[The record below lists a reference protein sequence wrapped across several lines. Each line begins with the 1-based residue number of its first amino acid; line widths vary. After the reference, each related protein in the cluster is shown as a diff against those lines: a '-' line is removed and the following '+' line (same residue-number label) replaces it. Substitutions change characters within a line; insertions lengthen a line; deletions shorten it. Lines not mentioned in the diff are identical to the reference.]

1 MPPKPAPNPSE
12 MADDEEAAI
21 AKFLE
26 NPDVLDNFLAEGA
39 SGNQEKADDA
49 IDFGDISDDD
59 DDLPD
64 EEPVAGEKQRAASAD
79 SENSLMDLAAEGAGH
94 VVSSPLLGSDHK
106 MVDADEDLFGD
117 AALDDLFG
125 SHKMDEIHPLPPQDD
140 KLLTDAV
147 HSMFRD
153 VDFQSAGFGAPGGAF
168 NDEDDEMQT
177 LEPPET
183 NEEPTKTVE
192 DYFPLFQEHAI
203 LPYLSMFPPK
213 PAYYPMRPDKQPK
226 ALFPTKLNLE
236 IAPSSEASW
245 RSDGYRPV
253 RKPGLIY
260 IENEVEDVE
269 DVPAKQEAREGEIK
283 KESQIRRRVDIAV
296 LEEDLDRAG
305 REPPAKR
312 MRPKAPFEDD
322 TEEGSKKA
330 KLRELFRRVEAPDPF
345 DFDLLDSDP
354 VKKIKIELDPNDPY
368 LLLDVRKS
376 DDTRKARKIGGEFIR
391 QKIKKDLTQRYNIS
405 NDEAYDL
412 LKENHQS
419 KVRSTIGNLE
429 IEHTMPAVR
438 LQTPYYKTVLGKPEM
453 RSFHRPRLTFPTE
466 VEIRFTKGKTLKR
479 KHLKGKSI
487 REIFHDTKSL
497 SLSDNSNFILFEYSE
512 EHPYVLS
519 NFGMGSRII
528 NYYRRKEDSDETRPK
543 CELGELQVL
552 MSQDKSPF
560 WNFGSIEPGEIV
572 PALYNRM
579 IRAPIFRH
587 TPANT
592 DFVVVRN
599 TDSGG
604 AYYYLRTIP
613 YIFTVGQTFPVTDV
627 PGPHSR
633 KVTTASKNRMKMIT
647 YRVIGRKGNRIAV
660 KDIAPHFPENTEIQ
674 TRQKMKEF
682 MSHQNERESEKGGYW
697 YLKGDDPI
705 PDEPNIRTM
714 VTPESVCLL
723 DAMQVGVKYLEDA
736 GYGKATEAGAGD
748 EDEKEGMS
756 TEEKL
761 APWIATKNFIN
772 ATQGKAMLQLHGEG
786 DPTGRGEAFSF
797 IKTSMKGGFKA
808 IGESVDE
815 KLDAATLKLLGG
827 HSYNV
832 ARQQKAYEE
841 TIEKIWRAQEASLK
855 AEEPPELDLDEL
867 QDATQ
872 EGAYGLDDGRTP
884 YSESMTPAV
893 ANSAIDDEAASQ
905 FSRFSARNTKNK
917 ILRIARKY
925 KQPDGS
931 YETRTEIVTDPKVIS
946 MYIAKRQEIRT
957 ESLMKDITNLKPT
970 GDVAADADRKKVLE
984 KELARLMR
992 NKERRQARERQN
1004 EKKRKQLG
1012 LDDGS
1017 GAGDGAPKG
1026 GTTRKCANCGQVG
1039 HIKTNKKLC
1048 PMLNGTLGPKADGVG
1063 TPGGGTAPGTP
1074 APGGF

>member
-1 MPPKPAPNPSE
+1 MPPPPPPTTAGSQATDA
-12 MADDEEAAI
+12 MDEDAAI

-26 NPDVLDNFLAEGA
+26 NPTQLEDFLAEGA
-39 SGNQEKADDA
+39 GESQEKADDA

-64 EEPVAGEKQRAASAD
+64 EEEPAASRTQRAD
-79 SENSLMDLAAEGAGH
+79 TVESEGSNNSLMDLAAEGA
-94 VVSSPLLGSDHK
+94 VPSSPHPPSDHK
-106 MVDADEDLFGD
+106 MMDVDDDLFGD
-117 AALDDLFG
+117 QAFDDLFG
-125 SHKMDEIHPLPPQDD
+125 NSRAEDLQALAAEDD
-140 KLLTDAV
+140 NKILSDAV

-153 VDFQSAGFGAPGGAF
+153 VDFQGTGLIPP
-168 NDEDDEMQT
+168 MPI
-177 LEPPET
+177 LEPEEIEKEPEQ
-183 NEEPTKTVE
+183 EHTVF
-192 DYFPLFQEHAI
+192 DYFPLFQDHAI

-226 ALFPTKLNLE
+226 ALFPTKLNLDL
-236 IAPSSEASW
+236 APSTESTW
-245 RSDGYRPV
+245 RSNDFKSS
-253 RKPGLIY
+253 RKSGMVY
-260 IENEVEDVE
+260 IEEESEEETELPVTQAEKEEHD
-269 DVPAKQEAREGEIK
+269 K
-283 KESQIRRRVDIAV
+283 KEAKNRRNIELATTVWDIDS
-296 LEEDLDRAG
+296 LE
-305 REPPAKR
+305 REQPPRLRRKAPFDEEAENPAKR
-312 MRPKAPFEDD
+312 R
-322 TEEGSKKA
+322 A
-330 KLRELFRRVEAPDPF
+330 KLALMPRFIDMGEDIPDVAEPLEC
-345 DFDLLDSDP
+345 DPQMKVKVVLDL
-354 VKKIKIELDPNDPY
+354 NDPY
-368 LLLDVRKS
+368 LLVDVRKS
-376 DDTRKARKIGGEFIR
+376 DDMRKARRIGGEFIR
-391 QKIKKDLTQRYNIS
+391 QKINKDLTQRYNIS

-438 LQTPYYKTVLGKPEM
+438 LQTPYYKTQLSKPEM
-453 RSFHRPRLTFPTE
+453 RSFHRPRLTFPVET
-466 VEIRFTKGKTLKR
+466 EIRFTKGKTLKR
-479 KHLKGKSI
+479 KHFKGKTI
-487 REIFHDTKSL
+487 KEIFADTKSL

-528 NYYRRKEDSDETRPK
+528 NYYRRKEDADETRPK

-560 WNFGSIEPGEIV
+560 WNFGSIDPGEIV

-579 IRAPIFRH
+579 VRAPVFKH
-587 TPANT
+587 NPAPT
-592 DFVVVRN
+592 DFLVVRN

-613 YIFTVGQTFPVTDV
+613 HLFIVGQTFPVTDV

-647 YRVIGRKGNRIAV
+647 YRVIRKKGNRIAV
-660 KDIAPHFPENTEIQ
+660 KDIDPHFPENKEIQ

-682 MSHQNERESEKGGYW
+682 MSHQNEKDSERSGYW
-697 YLKGDDPI
+697 YVKGTDPI
-705 PDEPNIRTM
+705 PEESTIRTM

-723 DAMQVGVKYLEDA
+723 DAMQVGGLYLEDA
-736 GYGKATEAGAGD
+736 GYGKAVD

-855 AEEPPELDLDEL
+855 SEEQPELDPDEL

-872 EGAYGLDDGRTP
+872 EDPSFGYDEGRTP
-884 YSESMTPAV
+884 YSESMTPATGM
-893 ANSAIDDEAASQ
+893 ANNNMDDETASQ
-905 FSRFSARNTKNK
+905 FSKASGRNTGGK
-917 ILRIARKY
+917 ILRISRKY
-925 KQPDGS
+925 RNADGTM
-931 YETRTEIVTDPKVIS
+931 ETRTEIINDQKVIS
-946 MYIAKRQEIRT
+946 MYISRKQE
-957 ESLMKDITNLKPT
+957 MKLEKLKQDITNLKPT
-970 GDVAADADRKKVLE
+970 GDATIDAQQVSVLQV
-984 KELARLMR
+984 ELARLLR

-1012 LDDGS
+1012 IDDDGT
-1017 GAGDGAPKG
+1017 PKG
-1026 GTTRKCANCGQVG
+1026 GTTRKCANCGMVG

-1048 PMLNGTLGPKADGVG
+1048 PMLNGTMGPKPDGAA
-1063 TPGGGTAPGTP
+1063 GGTAPGTP
-1074 APGGF
+1074 APA

>member
-1 MPPKPAPNPSE
+1 MSAKPSNPPE
-12 MADDEEAAI
+12 IEDEEKAI
-21 AKFLE
+21 ANFLE
-26 NPDVLDNFLAEGA
+26 NPDILDNFLAEGA
-39 SGNQEKADDA
+39 GGNQEKADDA

-64 EEPVAGEKQRAASAD
+64 EEPVVRKKRAGSAD
-79 SENSLMDLAAEGAGH
+79 SENSLMDLAAEGH
-94 VVSSPLLGSDHK
+94 VVSSPLLGSDHR

-125 SHKMDEIHPLPPQDD
+125 NHKIDEIHPLPPQDD

-153 VDFQSAGFGAPGGAF
+153 VDFQSAGFSAGDFG
-168 NDEDDEMQT
+168 DEIPVLD
-177 LEPPET
+177 PPEIIKEPKKRV
-183 NEEPTKTVE
+183 EE
-192 DYFPLFQEHAI
+192 YFPLFKEHAI

-245 RSDGYRPV
+245 RSDNYRPV
-253 RKPGLIY
+253 RRAGFVY
-260 IENEVEDVE
+260 IENEIEDIA
-269 DVPAKQEAREGEIK
+269 DVPAAQEAREEEFK
-283 KESQIRRRVDIAV
+283 KEAQIRRQVDIAV
-296 LEEDLDRAG
+296 LEEDLDRAAND
-305 REPPAKR
+305 PPPKR
-312 MRPKAPFEDD
+312 IRPKAPFEDD
-322 TEEGSKKA
+322 TEGGAKKA
-330 KLRELFRRVEAPDPF
+330 RLRELFRRVEAPDPF
-345 DFDLLDSDP
+345 EFDLLDFDP
-354 VKKIKIELDPNDPY
+354 NKKIKVELDPNDPY

-519 NFGMGSRII
+519 NFGMGSRVI

-579 IRAPIFRH
+579 IRAPIFKH

-705 PDEPNIRTM
+705 PDEANIRTM

-736 GYGKATEAGAGD
+736 GYGKETDAGAGE

-872 EGAYGLDDGRTP
+872 EGVYGLDDGRTP

-917 ILRIARKY
+917 VMRITRKY
-925 KQPDGS
+925 KLPDGS
-931 YETRTEIVTDPKVIS
+931 YEMKTEVVSDPKVIS

-957 ESLMKDITNLKPT
+957 DSLMKDITNLKPT
-970 GDVAADADRKKVLE
+970 GDAAADADRKKVLE

-1012 LDDGS
+1012 LDD
-1017 GAGDGAPKG
+1017 DGAPKG

-1048 PMLNGTLGPKADGVG
+1048 PMLNGTLGPKVDGSG
-1063 TPGGGTAPGTP
+1063 TPGGPGSNGGGMPGTAPGTP
-1074 APGGF
+1074 APAAF

>member
-1 MPPKPAPNPSE
+1 MATSTAPVP
-12 MADDEEAAI
+12 MDEDAAI
-21 AKFLE
+21 ASFLE
-26 NPDVLDNFLAEGA
+26 NPDQLEEFLKEGGG
-39 SGNQEKADDA
+39 GNQEKADDA

-64 EEPVAGEKQRAASAD
+64 EEEPSSTARHQRADTAD
-79 SENSLMDLAAEGAGH
+79 SDGSLMDLAAEGLPAA
-94 VVSSPLLGSDHK
+94 SASPEHDPNV
-106 MVDADEDLFGD
+106 MDVDEDLFGD
-117 AALDDLFG
+117 SALEDLFG
-125 SHKMDEIHPLPPQDD
+125 NNNNKADEIEAITSMENN
-140 KLLTDAV
+140 KLLSDAV
-147 HSMFRD
+147 HSMFRE
-153 VDFQSAGFGAPGGAF
+153 VDFQSGDESAPSVAI
-168 NDEDDEMQT
+168 
-177 LEPPET
+177 LEPEAEKQPEL
-183 NEEPTKTVE
+183 TVF

-226 ALFPTKLNLE
+226 VLFPTKLNLDL
-236 IAPSSEASW
+236 ARSTTSTW
-245 RSDGYRPV
+245 RSNDYKATRV
-253 RKPGLIY
+253 PGIVY
-260 IENEVEDVE
+260 ID
-269 DVPAKQEAREGEIK
+269 D
-283 KESQIRRRVDIAV
+283 ESDS
-296 LEEDLDRAG
+296 EP
-305 REPPAKR
+305 EPPATEAEKEEHDKKDAKTKR
-312 MRPKAPFEDD
+312 DIEMATTSWDIDALEREQPRPRRKAPFEDD
-322 TEEGSKKA
+322 EAEHPAKRRRILALSTNFIDVAGS
-330 KLRELFRRVEAPDPF
+330 VPDVAEP
-345 DFDLLDSDP
+345 LEQDSH
-354 VKKIKIELDPNDPY
+354 KKIKAVLDLNDPF
-368 LLLDVRKS
+368 LLVDVRKS
-376 DDTRKARKIGGEFIR
+376 DDLRRVRRIGGEFIR
-391 QKIKKDLTQRYNIS
+391 QKINKDLTQRYNIS

-438 LQTPYYKTVLGKPEM
+438 LQTPYYKTQLQKPEM
-453 RSFHRPRLTFPTE
+453 RSFHRPRLTFPVD
-466 VEIRFTKGKTLKR
+466 VELRFTKGKTLKR
-479 KHLKGKSI
+479 KHFKGKSI
-487 REIFHDTKSL
+487 KEIFADTKSL
-497 SLSDNSNFILFEYSE
+497 SLSDNSNFILLEYSE
-512 EHPYVLS
+512 EHPYVMS

-560 WNFGSIEPGEIV
+560 WNFGSIEPGEII

-579 IRAPIFRH
+579 IRAPIFKH
-587 TPANT
+587 TPKST

-613 YIFTVGQTFPVTDV
+613 HLFTVGQTFPVTDV

-647 YRVIGRKGNRIAV
+647 YRVIRKKGNRIAV
-660 KDIAPHFPENTEIQ
+660 KDISPHFPENTEIQ

-682 MSHQNERESEKGGYW
+682 MSHQNEKESEKGGYW
-697 YLKGDDPI
+697 YLKGADPI
-705 PDEPNIRTM
+705 PEESTIRTM

-723 DAMQVGVKYLEDA
+723 DAMQVGGRYLEDA
-736 GYGKATEAGAGD
+736 GYGKAADAGD

-815 KLDAATLKLLGG
+815 KLDAATLKALGG

-855 AEEPPELDLDEL
+855 SEEVPELDPDEL

-872 EGAYGLDDGRTP
+872 EDVPYDDGRTP
-884 YSESMTPAV
+884 YSEGMTPATGA
-893 ANSAIDDEAASQ
+893 ANTTIDDETTSQ
-905 FSRFSARNTKNK
+905 FSRFSARNTGNK
-917 ILRIARKY
+917 VMRITRKHRRE
-925 KQPDGS
+925 DGTF
-931 YETRTEIVTDPKVIS
+931 EKRTETVTDPKVIA
-946 MYIAKRQEIRT
+946 MYLSRRQEIET
-957 ESLMKDITNLKPT
+957 ENLKRDITNLKPT
-970 GDVAADADRKKVLE
+970 GDPIADANKKAVLST
-984 KELARLMR
+984 ELARLLR

-1012 LDDGS
+1012 IEDDGT
-1017 GAGDGAPKG
+1017 PKG
-1026 GTTRKCANCGQVG
+1026 GTTRKCANCGMVG
-1039 HIKTNKKLC
+1039 HIKTNKKMC
-1048 PMLNGTLGPKADGVG
+1048 PMLNGTMAAKNAAAGAAAE
-1063 TPGGGTAPGTP
+1063 GGGTAPGTP
-1074 APGGF
+1074 APAPA

>member
-1 MPPKPAPNPSE
+1 MATSAAPVP
-12 MADDEEAAI
+12 MDEDAAI
-21 AKFLE
+21 ASFLE
-26 NPDVLDNFLAEGA
+26 NPDQLDEFLKEGG

-64 EEPVAGEKQRAASAD
+64 EEEPVATTCQQRAGTAD
-79 SENSLMDLAAEGAGH
+79 SDGSLMDLAAEGLPAASG
-94 VVSSPLLGSDHK
+94 SPEADPNV
-106 MVDADEDLFGD
+106 MDVDEDLFGD
-117 AALDDLFG
+117 AALEDLFG
-125 SHKMDEIHPLPPQDD
+125 NNNSSKAEELEAITTLENN
-140 KLLTDAV
+140 KLLSDAV
-147 HSMFRD
+147 HSMFRE
-153 VDFQSAGFGAPGGAF
+153 VDFQSGSESGPSIAV
-168 NDEDDEMQT
+168 
-177 LEPPET
+177 LEPEEEKQPEL
-183 NEEPTKTVE
+183 TVF

-226 ALFPTKLNLE
+226 VLFPTKLNLDL
-236 IAPSSEASW
+236 ARGTTSTW
-245 RSDGYRPV
+245 RSNDYKAT
-253 RKPGLIY
+253 RKPGMIY
-260 IENEVEDVE
+260 IDDESDSEPEPVATQEEKEQHDKK
-269 DVPAKQEAREGEIK
+269 DAKIQRNIEMATTSWDIDALDRE
-283 KESQIRRRVDIAV
+283 QPRRR
-296 LEEDLDRAG
+296 R
-305 REPPAKR
+305 
-312 MRPKAPFEDD
+312 KAPFDD
-322 TEEGSKKA
+322 EEAENSA
-330 KLRELFRRVEAPDPF
+330 KDPH
-345 DFDLLDSDP
+345 
-354 VKKIKIELDPNDPY
+354 KKIKAILDLNDPF
-368 LLLDVRKS
+368 LLVDVRKS
-376 DDTRKARKIGGEFIR
+376 DDMRRVRRIGGEFIR
-391 QKIKKDLTQRYNIS
+391 QRINKDLTQRYNIS

-438 LQTPYYKTVLGKPEM
+438 LQTPYYKTQLQKPEM
-453 RSFHRPRLTFPTE
+453 RSFHRPRLTFPVETE
-466 VEIRFTKGKTLKR
+466 LRFTKGKTLKR
-479 KHLKGKSI
+479 KHFKGN
-487 REIFHDTKSL
+487 R
-497 SLSDNSNFILFEYSE
+497 
-512 EHPYVLS
+512 V
-519 NFGMGSRII
+519 I

-560 WNFGSIEPGEIV
+560 WNFGSIEPGEMV

-579 IRAPIFRH
+579 IRAPIFKH
-587 TPANT
+587 SPKST

-613 YIFTVGQTFPVTDV
+613 HLFTVGQTFPVTDV

-647 YRVIGRKGNRIAV
+647 YRVIRKKGNRIAV
-660 KDIAPHFPENTEIQ
+660 KDISPHFPENTEIQ

-682 MSHQNERESEKGGYW
+682 MSHQNEKESEKGGYW
-697 YLKGDDPI
+697 YLKGADTI
-705 PDEPNIRTM
+705 PEEFTIRTM

-723 DAMQVGVKYLEDA
+723 DAMQVGGRYLEDA
-736 GYGKATEAGAGD
+736 GYGKAADAGD

-786 DPTGRGEAFSF
+786 DPTSRGEAFSF

-815 KLDAATLKLLGG
+815 KLDAATLKALGG

-855 AEEPPELDLDEL
+855 SEEVPELDPDEL

-872 EGAYGLDDGRTP
+872 EDVPYDDGRTP
-884 YSESMTPAV
+884 YSEGMTPATGA
-893 ANSAIDDEAASQ
+893 ANTTIDDETTSQ
-905 FSRFSARNTKNK
+905 FSRFSARNTGNK
-917 ILRIARKY
+917 VMRITRQHRREDGTIE
-925 KQPDGS
+925 KQ
-931 YETRTEIVTDPKVIS
+931 TEMITDPKVIA
-946 MYIAKRQEIRT
+946 MR
-957 ESLMKDITNLKPT
+957 DITNLKPT
-970 GDVAADADRKKVLE
+970 GDPIADANKKAVLST
-984 KELARLMR
+984 ELARLLR

-1012 LDDGS
+1012 IEDDGT
-1017 GAGDGAPKG
+1017 PKG
-1026 GTTRKCANCGQVG
+1026 GTTRKCANCGMVG
-1039 HIKTNKKLC
+1039 HIKTNKKMC
-1048 PMLNGTLGPKADGVG
+1048 PMLNGTMAAKNAAGGGADGST
-1063 TPGGGTAPGTP
+1063 TPKTPTP
-1074 APGGF
+1074 A

>member
-1 MPPKPAPNPSE
+1 
-12 MADDEEAAI
+12 MATPVASVPIDEDAAI
-21 AKFLE
+21 ASFLE
-26 NPDVLDNFLAEGA
+26 NPDQLEAFLQEGGG
-39 SGNQEKADDA
+39 GNQEKADDA

-64 EEPVAGEKQRAASAD
+64 EEESASLARRQRTDTAD
-79 SENSLMDLAAEGAGH
+79 SDGSLMDLAAEGIPTG
-94 VVSSPLLGSDHK
+94 SPGPDTDHK
-106 MVDADEDLFGD
+106 MADVDEDLFGD
-117 AALDDLFG
+117 SALDDLFG
-125 SHKMDEIHPLPPQDD
+125 NNKADELDAIASLESN
-140 KLLTDAV
+140 KLLSDAV
-147 HSMFRD
+147 HSMFRE
-153 VDFQSAGFGAPGGAF
+153 VDFQNGAPSVPAVAVV
-168 NDEDDEMQT
+168 
-177 LEPPET
+177 EPEEEKEPEL
-183 NEEPTKTVE
+183 TVH

-226 ALFPTKLNLE
+226 VLFPTKLNLDL
-236 IAPSSEASW
+236 APSTDSTW
-245 RSDGYRPV
+245 RSNDYKAT
-253 RKPGLIY
+253 RKPGMVY
-260 IENEVEDVE
+260 IDDESDTEPELPVTQAEKEEHDKHEAKIMRDIEMATTSWDIDALEREQPRQRRKAPFDDDEAEN
-269 DVPAKQEAREGEIK
+269 
-283 KESQIRRRVDIAV
+283 
-296 LEEDLDRAG
+296 
-305 REPPAKR
+305 PAKR
-312 MRPKAPFEDD
+312 RRTLALSSSFIDVA
-322 TEEGSKKA
+322 GS
-330 KLRELFRRVEAPDPF
+330 VPDIAEP
-345 DFDLLDSDP
+345 LEQDSH
-354 VKKIKIELDPNDPY
+354 KKIKTVLDLNDPF
-368 LLLDVRKS
+368 LLVDVRKS
-376 DDTRKARKIGGEFIR
+376 DDMRRVRRIGGEFIR
-391 QKIKKDLTQRYNIS
+391 QKINKDLTQRYNIS

-438 LQTPYYKTVLGKPEM
+438 LQTPYYKTQLQKPEM
-453 RSFHRPRLTFPTE
+453 RSFHRPRLTFPVE
-466 VEIRFTKGKTLKR
+466 VELRFTKGKTLKR
-479 KHLKGKSI
+479 KHFKGKSI
-487 REIFHDTKSL
+487 KEIFADTKSL
-497 SLSDNSNFILFEYSE
+497 SLADNSNFILFEYSE
-512 EHPYVLS
+512 EHPYVMS

-528 NYYRRKEDSDETRPK
+528 NYYRRKEDTDETRPK

-560 WNFGSIEPGEIV
+560 WNFGSIEPGEII

-579 IRAPIFRH
+579 IRAPIFKH
-587 TPANT
+587 NPKGT

-613 YIFTVGQTFPVTDV
+613 HLFTVGQTFPVTDV

-647 YRVIGRKGNRIAV
+647 YRVIRKKGNRIAV
-660 KDIAPHFPENTEIQ
+660 KDISPHFPENTEIQ

-682 MSHQNERESEKGGYW
+682 MSHQNEKESEKGGYW

-705 PDEPNIRTM
+705 PEESTIRTM

-723 DAMQVGVKYLEDA
+723 DAMQVGGRYLEDA
-736 GYGKATEAGAGD
+736 GYGKAADAGD

-815 KLDAATLKLLGG
+815 KLDAATLKALGG

-855 AEEPPELDLDEL
+855 SEEVPELDPDEL

-872 EGAYGLDDGRTP
+872 EDVPYDDGRTP
-884 YSESMTPAV
+884 YSEGMTPATGA
-893 ANSAIDDEAASQ
+893 ANTTIDDETTSQ
-905 FSRFSARNTKNK
+905 FSRFSARFTGNK
-917 ILRIARKY
+917 VMRITRQY
-925 KQPDGS
+925 RREDGTV
-931 YETRTEIVTDPKVIS
+931 EKRTEMVTDPKVIA
-946 MYIAKRQEIRT
+946 MYISRRQEIET
-957 ESLMKDITNLKPT
+957 ENLKRDITNLKPT
-970 GDVAADADRKKVLE
+970 GDPIADANKKAVLST
-984 KELARLMR
+984 ELARLLR

-1012 LDDGS
+1012 IEDDGT
-1017 GAGDGAPKG
+1017 PKG
-1026 GTTRKCANCGQVG
+1026 GTTRKCANCGMVG
-1039 HIKTNKKLC
+1039 HIKTNKKMC
-1048 PMLNGTLGPKADGVG
+1048 PMLNGTMNPKNAGAE
-1063 TPGGGTAPGTP
+1063 GGGTAPGTP
-1074 APGGF
+1074 APA

>member
-1 MPPKPAPNPSE
+1 MPPKPSNPSE
-12 MADDEEAAI
+12 IEDEDMAI
-21 AKFLE
+21 AQFLE
-26 NPDVLDNFLAEGA
+26 NPDALDNFLAEGA
-39 SGNQEKADDA
+39 GGNQEKADDA

-64 EEPVAGEKQRAASAD
+64 EEPVSRTRRADSAD
-79 SENSLMDLAAEGAGH
+79 SDNSLMDLAAEGHAP
-94 VVSSPLLGSDHK
+94 SSPLLGSDHR

-125 SHKMDEIHPLPPQDD
+125 NHKAEEIHQTLPTQED
-140 KLLTDAV
+140 KLLSDAV

-153 VDFQSAGFGAPGGAF
+153 VDFQASAFAAGGF
-168 NDEDDEMQT
+168 DEMEII
-177 LEPPET
+177 EPVEASQ
-183 NEEPTKTVE
+183 EPTKTVE
-192 DYFPLFQEHAI
+192 DYFPLFEEHAI

-245 RSDGYRPV
+245 RSDNYKPTRRPGIV
-253 RKPGLIY
+253 Y
-260 IENEVEDVE
+260 IENESEDVE
-269 DVPAKQEAREGEIK
+269 DMPATQEEREEEIK
-283 KESQIRRRVDIAV
+283 HEALIRRKVDIAI
-296 LEEDLDRAG
+296 LEHDLDKAG
-305 REPPAKR
+305 EDPPPR
-312 MRPKAPFEDD
+312 RVRPKAPFEED
-322 TEEGSKKA
+322 TEEAAKKA
-330 KLRELFRRVEAPDPF
+330 RLRELFRRVEAPDPF
-345 DFDLLDSDP
+345 EFEILESDP
-354 VKKIKIELDPNDPY
+354 NKKIKVELDPNDPY

-438 LQTPYYKTVLGKPEM
+438 LQTPYYKTVLGKSEM
-453 RSFHRPRLTFPTE
+453 RSFHRPRLTFPMNN
-466 VEIRFTKGKTLKR
+466 EIRFTKGKTLKR
-479 KHLKGKSI
+479 KHLKGRSI
-487 REIFHDTKSL
+487 KEIFHDTRSL
-497 SLSDNSNFILFEYSE
+497 SLSDNSSFILFEYSE

-519 NFGMGSRII
+519 NFGMGSRVI
-528 NYYRRKEDSDETRPK
+528 NYYRRKEDTDETRPK

-579 IRAPIFRH
+579 IRAPIFKH

-647 YRVIGRKGNRIAV
+647 YRVITKKGNRIAV

-697 YLKGDDPI
+697 YLKGDDPVPKEDI
-705 PDEPNIRTM
+705 IRTM
-714 VTPESVCLL
+714 VIPESVCLL
-723 DAMQVGVKYLEDA
+723 DAMQVGVRYLEDA
-736 GYGKATEAGAGD
+736 GYGKATEAGAGE

-855 AEEPPELDLDEL
+855 AEEPPELEPDEL
-867 QDATQ
+867 QDGTQ
-872 EGAYGLDDGRTP
+872 EGVYGVDEGRTP
-884 YSESMTPAV
+884 FSEAQTPAV

-905 FSRFSARNTKNK
+905 FSRFSARNQKNK
-917 ILRIARKY
+917 VLRINRKH
-925 KQPDGS
+925 KLPDGS
-931 YETRTEIVTDPKVIS
+931 FEIKTEIVSDPKVIA
-946 MYIAKRQEIRT
+946 MYIAKRQEART
-957 ESLMKDITNLKPT
+957 ESLMKDINNLKPT
-970 GDVAADADRKKVLE
+970 GDAVADLDRKRILE
-984 KELARLMR
+984 KELARLLR

-1012 LDDGS
+1012 LDD
-1017 GAGDGAPKG
+1017 DGAPKG

-1048 PMLNGTLGPKADGVG
+1048 PMLNGTLGPKDGAGGGPG
-1063 TPGGGTAPGTP
+1063 TPGPAAGASGTAPGTP
-1074 APGGF
+1074 APAAF

>member
-1 MPPKPAPNPSE
+1 MPPSAPAAAAAAAEPTE
-12 MADDEEAAI
+12 AMDEDATI

-26 NPDVLDNFLAEGA
+26 NPSQLDDFLAEGPG
-39 SGNQEKADDA
+39 GNQEKADDA

-64 EEPVAGEKQRAASAD
+64 EEMPQKQRADTVESD
-79 SENSLMDLAAEGAGH
+79 GSDNSLMDLAAEGA
-94 VVSSPLLGSDHK
+94 VPLSPHPASDHK
-106 MVDADEDLFGD
+106 MMDADDDLFGES
-117 AALDDLFG
+117 ALDDLFG
-125 SHKMDEIHPLPPQDD
+125 NNRTDDLQGLEGDD
-140 KLLTDAV
+140 KMLSDAV

-153 VDFQSAGFGAPGGAF
+153 VDFQSQGILPPIPI
-168 NDEDDEMQT
+168 
-177 LEPPET
+177 LEPEDVELEPE
-183 NEEPTKTVE
+183 KTVF
-192 DYFPLFQEHAI
+192 DYFPLFKEHAI

-226 ALFPTKLNLE
+226 ALFPTKLNLDL
-236 IAPSSEASW
+236 APSTESTW
-245 RSDGYRPV
+245 RSNDFKPV
-253 RKPGLIY
+253 RKPGMVY
-260 IENEVEDVE
+260 IEEESEEEPELSITQAEKEEHDRKE
-269 DVPAKQEAREGEIK
+269 AKAKREIELATTSWDIDSL
-283 KESQIRRRVDIAV
+283 ERERPPPRRRKAPFD
-296 LEEDLDRAG
+296 EDEA
-305 REPPAKR
+305 ESPAKR
-312 MRPKAPFEDD
+312 R
-322 TEEGSKKA
+322 A
-330 KLRELFRRVEAPDPF
+330 KLALTTSFIDIPDVAEPIEC
-345 DFDLLDSDP
+345 DPQRKVKVVLDL
-354 VKKIKIELDPNDPY
+354 NDPY
-368 LLLDVRKS
+368 LLVDVRKS
-376 DDTRKARKIGGEFIR
+376 DDMRKARRIGGEFIR
-391 QKIKKDLTQRYNIS
+391 QKINKDLTQRYNIS

-438 LQTPYYKTVLGKPEM
+438 LQTPYYKTQLSKPEM
-453 RSFHRPRLTFPTE
+453 RSFHRPRLTFPIE

-479 KHLKGKSI
+479 KHFKGKSI
-487 REIFHDTKSL
+487 KEIFADTKSL

-528 NYYRRKEDSDETRPK
+528 NYYRRKEDTDETRPK

-560 WNFGSIEPGEIV
+560 WNFGSIDAGEII

-579 IRAPIFRH
+579 TRAPIFKH
-587 TPANT
+587 NPQNT

-613 YIFTVGQTFPVTDV
+613 HLFTVGQTFPVTDV

-647 YRVIGRKGNRIAV
+647 YRVIRKKGNRIAV
-660 KDIAPHFPENTEIQ
+660 KDISPHFPENTEIQ

-682 MSHQNERESEKGGYW
+682 MSHQNEKESEKGGYW

-705 PDEPNIRTM
+705 PEESSIRTM

-723 DAMQVGVKYLEDA
+723 DAMQVGGRYLEDA
-736 GYGKATEAGAGD
+736 GYGKAADAGD

-855 AEEPPELDLDEL
+855 SEDPPELDMDEL
-867 QDATQ
+867 QDAT
-872 EGAYGLDDGRTP
+872 EPDAPYGYDDGRTP
-884 YSESMTPAV
+884 YSEGMTPATGM
-893 ANSAIDDEAASQ
+893 ANTAIDDEAASQ
-905 FSRFSARNTKNK
+905 FSRFSQRNTGNK
-917 ILRIARKY
+917 ILRISRKY
-925 KQPDGS
+925 RNDDGTF
-931 YETRTEIVTDPKVIS
+931 ETRTDVITDPKVIS
-946 MYIAKRQEIRT
+946 MYISRKQEIET
-957 ESLMKDITNLKPT
+957 ENLRRDITNLKPT
-970 GDVAADADRKKVLE
+970 GDATADAQRKSVLNA
-984 KELARLMR
+984 ELARLLR

-1012 LDDGS
+1012 LDD
-1017 GAGDGAPKG
+1017 DGAPKG
-1026 GTTRKCANCGQVG
+1026 GTTRKCANCGMVG

-1048 PMLNGTLGPKADGVG
+1048 PMLNGTMGPKADAAGESA
-1063 TPGGGTAPGTP
+1063 GGPSGTAPGTP
-1074 APGGF
+1074 APA